1 MSEYFILYY
10 GLNDTFIQASNDA
23 LLKIEM
29 KFENPTDELLVSR
42 LNAWLNSIGRRNIK
56 VSLLNDTVGDIK
68 N

>member
-1 MSEYFILYY
+1 MSEYFTLHY
-10 GLNDTFIQASNDA
+10 GLNDTFLQASNDA